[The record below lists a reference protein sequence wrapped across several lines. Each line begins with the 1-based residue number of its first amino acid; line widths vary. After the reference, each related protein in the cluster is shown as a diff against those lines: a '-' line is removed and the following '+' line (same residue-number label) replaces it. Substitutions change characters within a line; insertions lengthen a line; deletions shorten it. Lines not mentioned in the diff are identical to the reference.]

1 LVFSLNPFL
10 ICFPSLAFDALSAM
24 RSPAGSVVSYFS
36 IFFSYSSTAFSLFL
50 VLLVAML
57 LIKFSAV
64 AL

>member
-1 LVFSLNPFL
+1 
-10 ICFPSLAFDALSAM
+10 M